1 MFQTLTQILIDA
13 GLAAVTPI
21 RGSALAWAQSISL
34 SRWDMISVAAADVAV
49 GVKLTPVQVQV
60 TDVLVRRTTTNVT
73 VIIIAVLPASASG
86 RVAPLFGCL
95 ALLLG
100 APQVASREVRAW
112 LQRGKAPKRRD
123 RIGQVRLELQ
133 QRTPEPKLSLCLLLG
148 IVAAVLK
155 HVPAV

>member
-73 VIIIAVLPASASG
+73 VIIIAVLPASSESC
-86 RVAPLFGCL
+86 APTQSND
-95 ALLLG
+95 LLM
-100 APQVASREVRAW
+100 Q
-112 LQRGKAPKRRD
+112 
-123 RIGQVRLELQ
+123 
-133 QRTPEPKLSLCLLLG
+133 
-148 IVAAVLK
+148 
-155 HVPAV
+155 